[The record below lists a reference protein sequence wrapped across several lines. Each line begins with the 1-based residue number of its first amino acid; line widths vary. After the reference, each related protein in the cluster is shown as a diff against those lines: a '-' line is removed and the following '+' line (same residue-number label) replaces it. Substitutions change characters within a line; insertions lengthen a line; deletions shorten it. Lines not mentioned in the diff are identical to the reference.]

1 MATEKRQMIHGVEV
15 VFPCKPY
22 PSQFS
27 MMEKVST
34 ETQEIVFNVQLT

>member
-1 MATEKRQMIHGVEV
+1 MTEEKRTIRGVEV

-27 MMEKVST
+27 FMDKV
-34 ETQEIVFNVQLT
+34 